1 MKLKNVFI
9 AACSVALLASCGG
22 SEMCDCAQTSLD
34 AYNDMKD
41 AKGDEAKIKELQ
53 ESYKADLEAC
63 GKLMEEKEKEAG
75 DDEAKQKALKEE
87 MESCDAAKELEKL
100 MKEDMGM

>member
-1 MKLKNVFI
+1 MKLKNVVI
-9 AACSVALLASCGG
+9 ATFSVALLASCGG
-22 SEMCDCAQTSLD
+22 SDMCDCADLSLD
-34 AYNDMKD
+34 AYNEMKE

-53 ESYKADLEAC
+53 ESYKSDMEAC
-63 GKLMEEKEKEAG
+63 EKLMDEKQKEAG

-87 MESCDAAKELEKL
+87 MEACDGFKELEKV